1 MDINYLN
8 NYTGIAILDDKNEY
22 SYSDLYSRIKFYE
35 NKFTKYENQNIA
47 IVSDFSFDTI
57 SLLVAL
63 SNSTNTV
70 VPIVFTTNEEV
81 EKKLDISKIN
91 IKITFDSE
99 NNLIEEIFFLNE
111 ILSDHKSAGV
121 ILFSSGTTGDPKMMF
136 HQYNK
141 LFKVLD
147 NPIKKQRTLRI
158 LLFLMFDHIG
168 GLNTLLNCLRDGS
181 TIVIP
186 SQRTPDY
193 IVNLIFIHSVNILP
207 TTPTFLNLMLISD
220 LDFQQ
225 KLKSLKL
232 ISYGTE
238 RMPESILNKIKSI
251 LPSVKLLQTFG
262 TSETGILKTVSK
274 SSDSLYFRIEDDRYE
289 YKILENILF
298 IKSNLNVSG
307 YLNTE
312 NSKFDSD
319 GWYNTGDIVK
329 IDEDGYLMIVGR
341 INEVINVG
349 GLKVMP
355 NEVESVL
362 MQHSGIIDCLVFGQF
377 NPITGQMVAT
387 KVVLDKN
394 YFNNLSEFEIKQNI
408 KTHCKLK
415 LDKFKIPAKIIFV
428 DNLEYTSR
436 FKKNLK

>member
-1 MDINYLN
+1 MNINYLN
-8 NYTGIAILDDKNEY
+8 NYSGVAILDDKKEY
-22 SYSDLYSRIKFYE
+22 SYSDLYSRIRFYE
-35 NKFTKYENQNIA
+35 NKFSTLNNQNIA

-57 SLLVAL
+57 AILLAL

-70 VPIVFTTNEEV
+70 VPIVFTTKDEV
-81 EKKLDISKIN
+81 EKKMKISKIN
-91 IKITFDSE
+91 IKISFDSE
-99 NNLIEEIFFLNE
+99 NNIIEELFGLNDCL
-111 ILSDHKSAGV
+111 IGDNSSGV

-136 HQYNK
+136 HQYDN
-141 LFKVLD
+141 LFKILD

-168 GLNTLLNCLRDGS
+168 GINTLLNCLRDGS

-193 IVNLIFIHSVNILP
+193 IVNLIHKYCVNILP

-220 LDFQQ
+220 LDFEQ
-225 KLKSLKL
+225 KLKSLRL

-238 RMPESILNKIKSI
+238 RMPESILIKIKSI

-274 SSDSLYFRIEDDRYE
+274 SSDSLYFKIEDDRYE

-312 NSKFDSD
+312 NSKFDNE

-362 MQHSGIIDCLVFGQF
+362 LQHNGIVDCLVFGQF
-377 NPITGQMVAT
+377 NPITGQMVAV
-387 KVVLDKN
+387 KIVLNKK
-394 YFNNLSEFEIKQNI
+394 YFIDLSESEIKQNI
-408 KTHCKLK
+408 KSHCKLK